1 MTGVVVMGVAG
12 AGKTTIGR
20 ALAERLGA
28 EFLEGDQFHPAA
40 NIAKMSRG
48 EALDDA
54 DRAPWLDRLGE
65 ELARRGGEGRD
76 VVLACSALKRDYR
89 DRLRRFCPALRFV
102 YLRGDPEMIRARLAA
117 RRGHFMPPE
126 LLESQFSALQEPA
139 ADEAAIAVDVRM
151 ATGRLVSDIAAWIA
165 GADRQPIASRV

>member
-1 MTGVVVMGVAG
+1 MTGLVVMGVSG
-12 AGKTTIGR
+12 AGKTTIGK
-20 ALAERLGA
+20 ALADHLGA
-28 EFLEGDQFHPAA
+28 EFLEGDRFHPPA

-48 EALDDA
+48 EALDDI

-76 VVLACSALKRDYR
+76 VVLACSALKHAYR

-117 RRGHFMPPE
+117 RHGHFMPPE
-126 LLESQFSALQEPA
+126 LLESQFAALQEPG
-139 ADEAAIAVDVRM
+139 ADEAAITVDVRTP
-151 ATGRLVSDIAAWIA
+151 AGRLVSDIAAWVA
-165 GADRQPIASRV
+165 GADRQPISSRV